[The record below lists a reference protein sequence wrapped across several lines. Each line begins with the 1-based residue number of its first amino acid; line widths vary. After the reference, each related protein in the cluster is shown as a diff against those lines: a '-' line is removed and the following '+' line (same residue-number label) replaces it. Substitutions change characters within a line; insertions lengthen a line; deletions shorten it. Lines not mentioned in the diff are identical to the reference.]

1 MAVNTRTVRTKCTVQ
16 QYTWYMYFSLFRR
29 ISVDTY
35 YRTKTVRKDSEH
47 RIATAQSTEEG
58 ALPLKN
64 PQKGMIIIS
73 NKTVKHT
80 LRMSEQESK
89 KLDQWSQ
96 AAGISKAEYVRQ
108 KIFGKEPQPMP
119 TPAFWNHMDTLYTI
133 PDRLKDAESKQLL
146 QQLILTIQAEATQP
160 KEVMEDGNHQPMAH

>member
-1 MAVNTRTVRTKCTVQ
+1 M
-16 QYTWYMYFSLFRR
+16 
-29 ISVDTY
+29 DTY

-58 ALPLKN
+58 TLPLKN

-133 PDRLKDAESKQLL
+133 HDRLKDAESKQLL
-146 QQLILTIQAEATQP
+146 QQLILTIQAEATLP
-160 KEVMEDGNHQPMAH
+160 KEVAEDGDYQPMAH

>member
-1 MAVNTRTVRTKCTVQ
+1 M
-16 QYTWYMYFSLFRR
+16 
-29 ISVDTY
+29 
-35 YRTKTVRKDSEH
+35 
-47 RIATAQSTEEG
+47 
-58 ALPLKN
+58 PLKN

-108 KIFGKEPQPMP
+108 KVFGKEPQPMP
-119 TPAFWNHMDTLYTI
+119 TPAFWNHMDELYALH
-133 PDRLKDAESKQLL
+133 DRLKDAESKQLL

-160 KEVMEDGNHQPMAH
+160 KEVTDHGNHQPMAY